1 MTSKV
6 KLQSLAGM
14 YDILPENQHYL
25 KRVQKSVE
33 STTNYYSFSKIEVP
47 VLEYAEVFSKGAG
60 STSDI
65 VEKEMYSFRT
75 KGGDLVALRPEF
87 TPGIARSYIEHG
99 MHN

>member
-1 MTSKV
+1 MTAKV
-6 KLQSLAGM
+6 KFQTLAGIN
-14 YDILPENQHYL
+14 DILPEQQVYL
-25 KRVQKSVE
+25 KKITKSVE
-33 STTNYYSFSKIEVP
+33 STTSYYSFQKIDVP
-47 VLEYAEVFSKGAG
+47 VVEYAEVFSKGAG
-60 STSDI
+60 ASSDI